1 MTIANTS
8 GFEKVLNQWAVVGAG
23 KGGPSE
29 DPDSLRSKASATVL
43 AVFSEGEIQ
52 GFPTGISEEERKKRI
67 FLDDTPLVSEVGDD
81 MFDDGVEISFRNG
94 TQDQPSLPGFD
105 DIRVEQSLGLQV
117 KKSVGPIS
125 ATTTNSLLNQLVVRV
140 GVGSL
145 FRVTDDGDIKGTDV
159 EFSITIRNQFGA
171 VVNEGNTNFSIRGKT
186 RGPFDRDYSFGLSG
200 LGPWT
205 VSVTR
210 LTDDPDSVR
219 KNSDLFFRAI
229 VGIINETL
237 HYPNTSLVGIKVSS
251 ENFQSIPT
259 ISALLLGKKIKVP
272 ENYNAASNFYSGI
285 WNGTWKVEYNN
296 NPVWVFYDLL
306 TNSRYGCGAQ
316 QKIGPN
322 GPSGP
327 NILQETTGITADD
340 IDIYSLLPI
349 AKYCDEM
356 VPDGRGGMEK
366 RFTFNA
372 YINNR
377 EDAFQ
382 VLNAL
387 ASAFRGM
394 LYYAQG
400 QIIATQDVAKQSS
413 KLFSPS
419 NVVVEMDGNGNVT
432 APPFVYEGTARKA
445 RKTVA
450 LVSWNDRNDRYKGKI
465 EYVEDRVGIERYGYR
480 ETDVR
485 AFGCTSQG
493 QAQRIGKWILL
504 SDLYETETVSFK
516 TGAEGFFVMPG
527 EIVEIADPDKNTG
540 ILAGIAPSINGS
552 NVTLDRPVV
561 LASGISYQL
570 IVSNENGNSIT
581 RAVTN
586 APGQYSSLTVSPS
599 FPAELTGPAPW
610 ILRES
615 VAQPRKYRVVG
626 LTEEDGVVTVLAT
639 SYYEAKFAE
648 ADNSARTD
656 EQRTSVQRINIVPV
670 VSAGSIQLQRT

>member
-67 FLDDTPLVSEVGDD
+67 FLDDTPLVSQAGSN

-94 TQDQPSLPGFD
+94 TQDQASLPGFD
-105 DIRVEQSLGLQV
+105 DIKVEQSLGLQV

-145 FRVTDDGDIKGTDV
+145 FRVTDGGDIKGDVV
-159 EFSITIRNQFGA
+159 EFSITIRDLLGTI
-171 VVNEGNTNFSIRGKT
+171 VNAGNTQFSIRGKT
-186 RGPFDRDYSFGLSG
+186 RGPFDRDYSFQLSG
-200 LGPWT
+200 TGPWT
-205 VSVTR
+205 VSVER
-210 LTDDPDSVR
+210 LTNDPDSVR
-219 KNSDLFFRAI
+219 RNSDLFFRAI

-237 HYPNTSLVGIKVSS
+237 RYPNSSLVGIKVSS
-251 ENFQSIPT
+251 ENFQNIPT
-259 ISALLLGKKIKVP
+259 ISALLQGKKIKVP
-272 ENYNAASNFYSGI
+272 TIYDAASNSYNGI
-285 WNGTWKVEYNN
+285 WNGSWKVEYNN

-306 TNSRYGCGAQ
+306 TNTRYGAGLF
-316 QKIGPN
+316 IEEG
-322 GPSGP
+322 
-327 NILQETTGITADD
+327 D

-356 VPDGRGGMEK
+356 VPDGRGGTEK

-419 NVVVEMDGNGNVT
+419 NVVVEMDDNGNVT

-465 EYVEDRVGIERYGYR
+465 EYVEDRAGIERYGYR

-540 ILAGIAPSINGS
+540 ILAGIAPSINGT

-639 SYYEAKFAE
+639 SYYEAKFTE
-648 ADNSARTD
+648 ADNFARID

>member
-1 MTIANTS
+1 VTIANTS

-67 FLDDTPLVSEVGDD
+67 FLDDTPLVSQAGSN

-94 TQDQPSLPGFD
+94 TQDQASLPGFD
-105 DIRVEQSLGLQV
+105 DIKVEQSLGLQV

-125 ATTTNSLLNQLVVRV
+125 ATTTNSLLNQLVARV

-145 FRVTDDGDIKGTDV
+145 FRVTDDGDIKGDVV
-159 EFSITIRNQFGA
+159 EFSITIRDLLGTI
-171 VVNEGNTNFSIRGKT
+171 VNAGNTQFSIRGKT
-186 RGPFDRDYSFGLSG
+186 RGPFDRDYSFQLSG
-200 LGPWT
+200 TGPWT
-205 VSVTR
+205 VSVER
-210 LTDDPDSVR
+210 LTNDPDSVR
-219 KNSDLFFRAI
+219 RNSDLFFRAI

-237 HYPNTSLVGIKVSS
+237 RYPNSSLVGIKVSA

-272 ENYNAASNFYSGI
+272 TIYNAASNSYSGV
-285 WNGTWKVEYNN
+285 WNGSWKVEYNN
-296 NPVWVFYDLL
+296 NPVWVFHDLL
-306 TNSRYGCGAQ
+306 TNKRYGAGLF
-316 QKIGPN
+316 I
-322 GPSGP
+322 
-327 NILQETTGITADD
+327 EEDD

-419 NVVVEMDGNGNVT
+419 NVVVEMDDNGNVT

-465 EYVEDRVGIERYGYR
+465 EYVEDRAGIERYGYR

-540 ILAGIAPSINGS
+540 ILAGIAPSINGT

-626 LTEEDGVVTVLAT
+626 LTEEDGVVPVLAT
-639 SYYEAKFAE
+639 SYYEAKFTE
-648 ADNSARTD
+648 ADNFARID